1 MISAAISAFREFG
14 VLAVR
19 KLEIDDIGGWP
30 GVGRE
35 ISAGAIAALSA
46 LTNCFAY
53 GALIFS
59 GPLHPFLAEGIAAS
73 LMTCF
78 ATTLVYSLLSRF
90 KTAISAPIANSS
102 ALLAVLTASLAPAMV
117 GLPSG
122 QALALAY
129 AVLLIATMS
138 TAAALCLLGLVRAG
152 KFVRFIPYPVIA
164 GFMGATGWLVVVG
177 ALKMAT
183 DVSIELR
190 SLPNFIQPREAL
202 LLAIVVGWT
211 AVLWITT
218 KKIKHPLTLPVAL
231 VVASLATDLI
241 LKIFGVSDHDAQA
254 SGILFSVGSTG
265 WPGIPLLSGQYFQ
278 ADWRLLLPVSG
289 AIGAVVIIAVL
300 QTLFLSTGLELAAR
314 TEVDLDS
321 EMRSMGWANLAS
333 GVLGGYVGLV
343 ALSATTVNRAA
354 GGTSRLTGIVVSGIA
369 LMSLLGASTAL
380 DFIPRFVLGG
390 ALLMQGIRLI
400 QEWAV
405 GTYRTLPRLE
415 WLLVIGIIAVTAWL
429 GFVPAEFGGLLAACV
444 LFALSVSRV
453 DIIRSISGLDARGSS
468 LVRPELEM
476 RTLVAHGAQVQV
488 LELRGYMFFG
498 SAYHLREK
506 VKALV
511 ADHRPM
517 MLIFDFSRVM
527 GIDSSAATTIVG
539 IARWLRDKGVQ
550 QRMVGLSQAVV
561 QALRGSGDLN
571 KEIVVWS
578 DIDEALE
585 QGENAVLAVHATT
598 SPVASSFSDWL
609 VDMLGSIEFAATL
622 QRHLVKA
629 RYAGGG
635 YLCRQGDPTDDL
647 YFVEEGRLSAVVERD
662 VGAPTRVR
670 VFGPH
675 TVVGE
680 IAFVLSVPRTASLRV
695 DEDAVVWSLDR
706 KAFGQLT
713 KTDTTLALA
722 LVEHAL
728 RIQAERL
735 SFATRQI
742 AALQRS

>member
-1 MISAAISAFREFG
+1 VAAVRSLGISA
-14 VLAVR
+14 VR
-19 KLEIDDIGGWP
+19 QLEIDQVGGWS
-30 GVGRE
+30 GVSRE
-35 ISAGAIAALSA
+35 VGAGAIAALSA

-73 LMTCF
+73 LITCF
-78 ATTLVYSLLSRF
+78 ATALVYSLLSRF
-90 KTAISAPIANSS
+90 KIAIAAPIANSS
-102 ALLAVLTASLAPAMV
+102 ALLAVLTASLAPAIA

-129 AVLLIATMS
+129 AALFVATVS
-138 TAAALCLLGLVRAG
+138 TAAALVLLGTVRAG

-183 DVSIELR
+183 DVSVELR
-190 SLPNFIQPREAL
+190 SLPNFVHPREGLLLAL
-202 LLAIVVGWT
+202 LLGWT
-211 AVLWITT
+211 AILWITT
-218 KKIKHPLTLPVAL
+218 TKIKHPLTLPAAL
-231 VVASLATDLI
+231 VVASLAADLV
-241 LKIFGVSDHDAQA
+241 LKIFGVADQDALA
-254 SGILFSVGSTG
+254 RGILFSVGHTG
-265 WPGIPLLSGQYFQ
+265 WPGIPVLNGDYFQ
-278 ADWRLLLPVSG
+278 ADWWLLVPVTG

-300 QTLFLSTGLELAAR
+300 QTLFLSTGLELATR
-314 TEVDLDS
+314 TEVDLDY

-343 ALSATTVNRAA
+343 ALSATSVNRAA
-354 GGTSRLTGIVVSGIA
+354 GGSSRVTGIVVSLIA
-369 LMSLLGASTAL
+369 LMSLFGAHAVL

-405 GTYRTLPRLE
+405 ATYRKLPRSE

-429 GFVPAEFGGLLAACV
+429 GFVPAELGGLLAACV
-444 LFALSVSRV
+444 LFALSVSRL
-453 DIIRSISGLDARGSS
+453 DIVRSISGLDARASS
-468 LVRPELEM
+468 LVRPEAEM
-476 RTLVAHGAQVQV
+476 RTLAAHGAQVQV
-488 LELRGYMFFG
+488 LELRGYVFFG
-498 SAYHLREK
+498 SAYHLRER
-506 VKALV
+506 VRVLV
-511 ADHRPM
+511 AERRLM

-539 IARWLRDKGVQ
+539 VGRWLREKGVAL
-550 QRMVGLSQAVV
+550 RMVGLSPA
-561 QALRGSGDLN
+561 ALKALGDSGGLSKDS
-571 KEIVVWS
+571 VGWS
-578 DIDEALE
+578 DLDEALE
-585 QGENAVLAVHATT
+585 QGENAVLAAHAPA
-598 SPVASSFSDWL
+598 SPAGPAFSDWL
-609 VDMLGSIEFAATL
+609 ADMLGSIEFAATL
-622 QRHLVKA
+622 QRRLVKA
-629 RYAGGG
+629 SCARGS

-647 YFVEEGRLSAVVERD
+647 YFIEGGRLSAIVERD
-662 VGAPTRVR
+662 VSAPTRVR

-695 DEDAVVWSLDR
+695 DENAVVWSLDR
-706 KAFGQLT
+706 QAFDQLT
-713 KTDTTLALA
+713 KTQPGLTLAL
-722 LVEHAL
+722 LEHAL

-735 SFATRQI
+735 AFATRQI